1 VNPFRYLA
9 QILCVD
15 IRVAIFT
22 QDINNIEYVTHGKER
37 YMFNVCIYDLR
48 AGVNLEMGLFNVQG
62 CHACVFF
69 RRRFFGVG
77 IGSTSKRLLAM
88 GRDTV
93 RVAVWQ
99 GWPYKVC
106 ANY

>member
-1 VNPFRYLA
+1 M
-9 QILCVD
+9 D

-62 CHACVFF
+62 CHACVFLDE
-69 RRRFFGVG
+69 
-77 IGSTSKRLLAM
+77 GSSVLELARHPRDYWQWVETLSEWPC
-88 GRDTV
+88 GRDGHIRCV
-93 RVAVWQ
+93 LII
-99 GWPYKVC
+99 
-106 ANY
+106 N